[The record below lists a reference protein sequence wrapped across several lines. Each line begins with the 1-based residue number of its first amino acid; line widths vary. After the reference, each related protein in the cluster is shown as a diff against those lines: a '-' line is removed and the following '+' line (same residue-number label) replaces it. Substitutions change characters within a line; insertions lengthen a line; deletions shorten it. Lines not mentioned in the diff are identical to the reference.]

1 MRWVVAGLLLMALGG
16 VIIVLPDA
24 NDRLFSLSEEHGPAP
39 IDALGFV
46 VLLVGYLLLVG
57 IVWRR
62 RRRLSRVIVA
72 PALAVVL
79 AGTAL
84 LVPAVVYDLGALWAV
99 AAAVMVLP
107 QVYLLVQA
115 LRRARAVPR

>member
-62 RRRLSRVIVA
+62 RRQLSRVIVA

-107 QVYLLVQA
+107 QAYLLVQA